1 MAPDYRVVLPR
12 FLRAC
17 RKPRARQP
25 KLGRGGYE
33 PVSKETNWKYAEDI
47 VTEPAVI
54 ASARAHAIELGVES
68 VSPGIGAQL
77 AVLAGTSAAQSIVE
91 IGTGLGVSGLW
102 MFAGAPGATLTSID
116 TEVDRQQSA
125 RAAFLE
131 AGVTPNRIRLITGR
145 ARDVL
150 PRMNEN
156 SYDLVLVDGDPESVI
171 EYVEHGLRL
180 VRVGGTVLV
189 PHALWRDRVADPVQR
204 DETVTDFRTLINELS
219 GSTAVITALSPIGD
233 GLLQVTKIVG

>member
-1 MAPDYRVVLPR
+1 M
-12 FLRAC
+12 
-17 RKPRARQP
+17 
-25 KLGRGGYE
+25 
-33 PVSKETNWKYAEDI
+33 SKETNWKYAEDFI
-47 VTEPAVI
+47 TESAVI
-54 ASARAHAIELGVES
+54 TAARAHAIELGVES

-77 AVLAGTSAAQSIVE
+77 AVLAGTAAAKAIVE
-91 IGTGLGVSGLW
+91 IGTGVGVSGLW

-125 RAAFLE
+125 RAAYLE
-131 AGVTPNRIRLITGR
+131 AGIPANRIRLITGK

-156 SYDLVLVDGDPESVI
+156 TYDLVLVDADPESVI
-171 EYVEHGLRL
+171 EYVEHALRL

-204 DETVTDFRTLINELS
+204 DDTVADFRSLLNELS
-219 GSTAVITALSPIGD
+219 GSPAVITALSPIGD
-233 GLLQVTKIVG
+233 GLLQITKIIS